1 MKVDAKLF
9 GKISFFRTTE
19 KYKQIIWEALNI
31 FISCKCSLT
40 QKSSLLGYFG
50 KKNCDILLYL
60 STVQYRQYSTDS
72 RRSNTYGWL
81 VLLLYPP
88 LPIV

>member
-50 KKNCDILLYL
+50 KKTVIFFCTLAKLRLFNCILKYYPKLILLL
-60 STVQYRQYSTDS
+60 TKSATLAAR
-72 RRSNTYGWL
+72 
-81 VLLLYPP
+81 
-88 LPIV
+88 